1 MNRDCY
7 EVYVEAYISF
17 FFKFSVGYFLKISCL
32 ILNFYFS
39 TLIPLLCNLCQICR
53 LLTFATCRKYQ
64 IFKLN
69 ADGPKIVIHTFA
81 RSLVFSEQAS
91 KFHGFMQ
98 KNATQSYQRKTLANL
113 PKPNNL
119 SKHLNL
125 WWFVEVGI
133 TCLRYK
139 TYAVIFREK
148 KLFVLPICLLLYGW
162 EFTVCTYI
170 PTKGPL
176 RPRGLHNY
184 NYTIT
189 ITISKKILDLCRPY
203 TQESQQLLS
212 ERDMMK
218 KATIYS
224 LLI

>member
-1 MNRDCY
+1 MLWSIRWGLY
-7 EVYVEAYISF
+7 F
-17 FFKFSVGYFLKISCL
+17 FFFQIFCWLFSENKLCL

-39 TLIPLLCNLCQICR
+39 TLIPLLCNLCKICR

-81 RSLVFSEQAS
+81 SSLVFSEQAS
-91 KFHGFMQ
+91 KFHGFIQ
-98 KNATQSYQRKTLANL
+98 KNATQSDQRKTLANL

-162 EFTVCTYI
+162 EFTVYTYI
-170 PTKGPL
+170 PTEGPL
-176 RPRGLHNY
+176 RPRRLHCLVFLAD
-184 NYTIT
+184 
-189 ITISKKILDLCRPY
+189 SR
-203 TQESQQLLS
+203 LL
-212 ERDMMK
+212 
-218 KATIYS
+218 ATWKNF
-224 LLI
+224 